1 MSAAPISRRG
11 PSRLRARRLLGMM
24 QSVGIVVTLVALC
37 VVVSIADPSFAALDN
52 VRNILTNAS
61 ILAVCGFGMTMALAL
76 RELDLSVGSVL
87 ALTAVVTAD
96 VAAGESPVLL
106 AVVAGLGLGLAV
118 GALNGLIISK
128 LHVPSFV
135 ATLGMLSVA
144 RGAALLF
151 TDGESILV
159 RDPGFSSIARDR
171 VLGVPMPFVIAL
183 AALGVLW
190 SVFNHTRFGRHVA
203 AAGGNKAAAVA
214 SGIRIDRVTIA
225 VFAIVGLTAGLS
237 GVLLSA
243 QLGNVDASLGAGF
256 ELSVIAV
263 AVLGGTSLAGGTGNL
278 PGTLL
283 AALLIASINSA
294 LNILGVQA
302 YYQYLAV
309 GLLLIVALSLEA
321 LRGRIL
327 VSTAGPREG
336 DAGAAQ

>member
-1 MSAAPISRRG
+1 
-11 PSRLRARRLLGMM
+11 
-24 QSVGIVVTLVALC
+24 
-37 VVVSIADPSFAALDN
+37 
-52 VRNILTNAS
+52 
-61 ILAVCGFGMTMALAL
+61 
-76 RELDLSVGSVL
+76 
-87 ALTAVVTAD
+87 VVTAK
-96 VAAGESPVLL
+96 VAAGESPVFL
-106 AVVAGLGLGLAV
+106 AVVAGLVVGLAV

-151 TDGESILV
+151 TGGESILV
-159 RDPGFSSIARDR
+159 GDPGFSSIAREH

-190 SVFNHTRFGRHVA
+190 VVFNHTRFGRHVA
-203 AAGGNKAAAVA
+203 AAGGNQGAAVA
-214 SGIRIDRVTIA
+214 SGIRIDRVTVA

-237 GVLLSA
+237 AVLLTA
-243 QLGNVDASLGAGF
+243 QLGNVDGSLGAGF
-256 ELSVIAV
+256 ELSAIAV

-302 YYQYLAV
+302 FYQYLAV
-309 GLLLIVALSLEA
+309 GLLLIAALSLEG
-321 LRGRIL
+321 LRGRIV
-327 VSTAGPREG
+327 VSTAGPREAEA
-336 DAGAAQ
+336 DAAQ